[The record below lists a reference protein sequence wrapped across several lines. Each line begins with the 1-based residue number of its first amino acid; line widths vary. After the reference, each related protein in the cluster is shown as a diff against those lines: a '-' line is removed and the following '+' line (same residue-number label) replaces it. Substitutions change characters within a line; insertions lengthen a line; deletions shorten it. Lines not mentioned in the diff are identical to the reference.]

1 MWLFGWVFL
10 CLTIQG
16 SVQEEEDCL
25 NLTRLVYEKPGNITI
40 TGIFDG
46 NFGENCSSSVDFGV
60 EEMAAAVWTVTA
72 LERYNYLPGIKIG
85 LSLFDACSSTQMAH
99 EAFAEAVVYESC
111 QNTSN
116 IGMLTTPE
124 IESKLSVFTQKL
136 NKTLTRL
143 DHILDLEGL
152 LTIVSELLTNIH
164 WTTINRVI
172 ADSHEILNKFSSKM
186 SEEGICV
193 YDEVLS
199 TDRYGVNNNILKPIN
214 VPFEDIV
221 SKDSPVIVV
230 FCKSQQISRIFEDIT
245 KEMRQLPVKWLL
257 VPTDYVL
264 NVPAENLPQKA
275 FSILPLVYKKDR
287 LLKFMTDEELQ
298 KDHMNHREATR
309 SPLFIK
315 TAVGILELLKPFRIM
330 YDTHC
335 SDSPSC
341 PELGKLVTDLQS
353 GTISL
358 NPLKS
363 LKMTPDLIVNALSVL
378 KIDANDNEPFLYI
391 TSLIKDDKTE
401 DAAMFQLFDVRA
413 AKIKPIPLIVNERL
427 FNERRVKRGRI
438 FRLSVDD
445 LQRIR
450 QKEEA
455 KYEMTEA
462 VDNEFPPYDK
472 HPCVDILMQ
481 EDSNQTKYC
490 GICQNFIRFF
500 VRGTRST
507 TAGEVLVE
515 EVGMVWSWRFRTWVA
530 INASV
535 ASIGTICTMAVF
547 VFIVLRICKGDILEG
562 SPYFSF
568 LILLS
573 ILLMYAS
580 TLAYSVEESKDSS
593 IICHLRVISPAVSY
607 ALLFS
612 IILSRS
618 VLVVFSERDG
628 GIMNHVNGCLQSVL
642 CFFMSIVQIALT
654 VQFWVYN
661 AFGGVDCAVI
671 HSDRKFILLLSY
683 SFFLLLLLAV
693 VAPFTMRSK
702 RNYREG
708 TFFSIATVLVIM
720 VWSTWITFY
729 HLLPVDER
737 DAAVALGLTATATA
751 VLLSVFIP
759 RTYLMATA
767 TVRDKI
773 TNTLPSLA
781 YINASNI
788 SEINYRSNQALYD
801 SVTVKY
807 NSPKLSFSNPRIYSV
822 HMSNSAPASPNNI
835 PMDGADYVLNRRKT
849 FIEVSRGESPENSY
863 DSRET
868 PDMTGKITRF

>member
-1 MWLFGWVFL
+1 M
-10 CLTIQG
+10 
-16 SVQEEEDCL
+16 
-25 NLTRLVYEKPGNITI
+25 
-40 TGIFDG
+40 
-46 NFGENCSSSVDFGV
+46 
-60 EEMAAAVWTVTA
+60 
-72 LERYNYLPGIKIG
+72 
-85 LSLFDACSSTQMAH
+85 
-99 EAFAEAVVYESC
+99 
-111 QNTSN
+111 
-116 IGMLTTPE
+116 
-124 IESKLSVFTQKL
+124 
-136 NKTLTRL
+136 
-143 DHILDLEGL
+143 
-152 LTIVSELLTNIH
+152 
-164 WTTINRVI
+164 
-172 ADSHEILNKFSSKM
+172 
-186 SEEGICV
+186 
-193 YDEVLS
+193 
-199 TDRYGVNNNILKPIN
+199 
-214 VPFEDIV
+214 
-221 SKDSPVIVV
+221 
-230 FCKSQQISRIFEDIT
+230 
-245 KEMRQLPVKWLL
+245 
-257 VPTDYVL
+257 
-264 NVPAENLPQKA
+264 

-315 TAVGILELLKPFRIM
+315 TAVGILELLKPFKIV

-335 SDSPSC
+335 SDTPTC
-341 PELGKLVTDLQS
+341 PELSKLVADFQS
-353 GTISL
+353 GMTSL
-358 NPLKS
+358 NPVKS
-363 LKMTPDLIVNALSVL
+363 LKMTPDRIINALNVL
-378 KIDANDNEPFLYI
+378 KIDLNDNEPFLYI
-391 TSLIKDDKTE
+391 TSLLRDDKVE
-401 DAAMFQLFDVRA
+401 DAAIFQFFDIKA
-413 AKIKPIPLIVNERL
+413 SKIKPIPLIVNERL

-445 LQRIR
+445 VQKIKK
-450 QKEEA
+450 KEEV
-455 KYEMTEA
+455 KYDVTEA
-462 VDNEFPPYDK
+462 VENEFQPYDK

-481 EDSNQTKYC
+481 EESNQTKTC
-490 GICQNFIRFF
+490 GVCQNFVRFF

-507 TAGEVLVE
+507 TVRDVSVK
-515 EVGMVWSWRFRTWVA
+515 EVGMIWSWRFRTWVA
-530 INASV
+530 INASL

-580 TLAYSVEESKDSS
+580 TLAYSVEESMDTT
-593 IICHLRVISPAVSY
+593 IICHLRVLSPGVSY

-618 VLVVFSERDG
+618 ALVVFAERDG
-628 GIMNHVNGCLQSVL
+628 GIMNHVSGCLQSIL

-671 HSDRKFILLLSY
+671 HSGRKFIFHLSY
-683 SFFLLLLLAV
+683 CLFLLLLLAV

-708 TFFSIATVLVIM
+708 TFFSIATFLVII
-720 VWSTWITFY
+720 VWSTWITIY
-729 HLLPVDER
+729 HILPVEER

-781 YINASNI
+781 YINASNV

-807 NSPKLSFSNPRIYSV
+807 NSPKLSLSNPRIYSI

-835 PMDGADYVLNRRKT
+835 AMDGADYVLNRRKT
-849 FIEVSRGESPENSY
+849 FIEVSRGESPENSF